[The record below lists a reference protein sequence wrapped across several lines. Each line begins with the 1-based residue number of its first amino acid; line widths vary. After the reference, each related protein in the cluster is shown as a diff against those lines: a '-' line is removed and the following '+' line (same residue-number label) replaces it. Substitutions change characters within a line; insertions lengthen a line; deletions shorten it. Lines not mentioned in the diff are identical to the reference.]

1 MKLKRPYKGTP
12 LLDTNHLVAVF
23 EEMSTGNA
31 RLYGFKPNPPVKFE
45 PAVLS
50 AMPYLMGLCSFNLV

>member
-1 MKLKRPYKGTP
+1 MKLKCPYKGTP

-31 RLYGFKPNPPVKFE
+31 RLCGFKPNPPVKFE
-45 PAVLS
+45 PAAFQFS
-50 AMPYLMGLCSFNLV
+50 AQCLT